1 MRLYKYTYVYHRT
14 CIVPVHQDIKDCT
27 SLSQVSTP
35 VECTASSSCPLF
47 ATLAPILYFYRFLVS
62 YAYYW
67 YITAYWLKC
76 AAAYALAVL
85 LETLMLPASHRRASE
100 ERLYPQPLSVDTS
113 AHRFEGEGRPFVH
126 VTTPLESGISQATT
140 DTMLN
145 GDDELSFMNYAEEKA
160 IRRLLESW
168 MERLQLI
175 SVLVSFS

>member
-1 MRLYKYTYVYHRT
+1 MYYRT
-14 CIVPVHQDIKDCT
+14 CIVPFHQDIKDCT
-27 SLSQVSTP
+27 SLSQASAP
-35 VECTASSSCPLF
+35 SESECTASSSCPHF
-47 ATLAPILYFYRFLVS
+47 ATLVPILYFYFFLVS
-62 YAYYW
+62 YAW

-76 AAAYALAVL
+76 AAAYALALL
-85 LETLMLPASHRRASE
+85 LETLMLPSSHRRASE
-100 ERLYPQPLSVDTS
+100 ERLYTQPLSVDTS

-145 GDDELSFMNYAEEKA
+145 ADDELSFMDYAEEKA

-175 SVLVSFS
+175 SVLVSLS